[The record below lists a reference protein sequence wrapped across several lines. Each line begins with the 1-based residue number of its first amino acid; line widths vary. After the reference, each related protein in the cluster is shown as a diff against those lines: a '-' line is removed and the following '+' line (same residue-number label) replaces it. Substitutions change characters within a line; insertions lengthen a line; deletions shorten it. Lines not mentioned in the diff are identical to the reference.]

1 MTHCQARMAGGE
13 VNNRIISP
21 FVNAVLKKQPDVLTS
36 SLPEITAE
44 VRQAVASIVGR
55 TLADEEVTRKL
66 VANYVRFAPPPSTWD
81 APDPDSR
88 IYNRFGRRDGPG
100 KMARGIEYWN
110 SEFDDYALPG
120 EGGAPP
126 YNMGAPRG
134 FTSIASAKSLLRQPQ
149 APAAPKPP
157 PVKLKSSNYGLPGP
171 VPFTFGGREEHKPTD
186 LTSFT
191 SSANSGLAAMKSLGM
206 DLGEP
211 DISSKPNSSMSALGG
226 RPAQPPSAG
235 GSVPLARGTKRLGMG
250 RAPSS
255 WGAKKAKQ

>member
-1 MTHCQARMAGGE
+1 MAGGE

-21 FVNAVLKKQPDVLTS
+21 FVNAVLKTQPDVLTS

-44 VRQAVASIVGR
+44 VRKAVASITGR
-55 TLADEEVTRKL
+55 DLADEEVTRNLIAK
-66 VANYVRFAPPPSTWD
+66 YVRFAPPPSTWD
-81 APDPDSR
+81 QPDPDSR

-110 SEFDDYALPG
+110 SEYDDYALPG
-120 EGGAPP
+120 ADGAPS
-126 YNMGAPRG
+126 YNMSAPRG

-157 PVKLKSSNYGLPGP
+157 PVKLKSSNHGLPGP
-171 VPFTFGGREEHKPTD
+171 VPFTFGRKEEHKPTD

-211 DISSKPNSSMSALGG
+211 DIVSKPQGRSSPALGG
-226 RPAQPPSAG
+226 RSAQTSAAG
-235 GSVPLARGTKRLGMG
+235 SSVPLARGTKRLGMG